1 MTWITCP
8 TLEGCDNLTN
18 NRLASDSPAT
28 TPLHSKLRGLV
39 CPPGANSHSIS
50 IVSNIDHR
58 AFIPGS
64 TMENSDVSTFQTVIR
79 AAQIGKEFRAIALT
93 SLRFSSWL
101 RNG

>member
-1 MTWITCP
+1 MW
-8 TLEGCDNLTN
+8 
-18 NRLASDSPAT
+18 PA
-28 TPLHSKLRGLV
+28 
-39 CPPGANSHSIS
+39 GANSHGVS
-50 IVSNIDHR
+50 IVSIIDHR

-64 TMENSDVSTFQTVIR
+64 TIENGDISAFQVVIR